1 MVHLYFTLAAAVV
14 KQKIHVYNQEGRE
27 RRKGEEGVRGGRE
40 RGGERKGER
49 GIITNSKCPYLL
61 H

>member
-1 MVHLYFTLAAAVV
+1 MVHLYFTLAAAAV

-27 RRKGEEGVRGGRE
+27 RGREGVGRE
-40 RGGERKGER
+40 GKRREGEG